1 MKSYDVSAALY
12 GGGTLVCTVFLDNP
26 PTGEVDVA
34 NAITDEIEKRGAIR
48 IKRIEIDYEEEVSRF
63 EAEVRWCR

>member
-34 NAITDEIEKRGAIR
+34 NAIAEEIEKRAPFAL
-48 IKRIEIDYEEEVSRF
+48 S
-63 EAEVRWCR
+63 A